1 MAIEAVSP
9 SVTDL
14 ELGAFAVR
22 VIEAVARG
30 GERVGGPRLGSSGG
44 SDRSDPRRHRRGP
57 GEVAAIRGEAVDQ
70 SGTSLGPCRPTTH
83 LATQAKI
90 E

>member
-44 SDRSDPRRHRRGP
+44 SDR
-57 GEVAAIRGEAVDQ
+57 AV
-70 SGTSLGPCRPTTH
+70 
-83 LATQAKI
+83 
-90 E
+90 